1 MANKRIILLSDG
13 TGNSAGKVWRTNV
26 WRTFESLDLTSSRQI
41 AFYDDGVG
49 TSSFKPFAILGGAFG
64 FGLKRNVLDIY
75 KFACRNY
82 RSHLDYQA
90 LEAAA
95 AEAENR
101 DEKYGPYQGDDI
113 FAFGFSRGAFT
124 IRVVNGLICEQGLV
138 SYRTEEELDR
148 KVATAYRAH
157 RAECFK
163 SRFQIEW
170 VFRKL
175 RNLFV
180 SAKHDKTQRPVDHIA
195 FLGLWDTVAAYG
207 LPVDEMTR
215 GVSRYLWPLS
225 LDDERTTFHPLLWD
239 ESPETVA
246 TGTRGTDSE
255 RITQVWF
262 AGVHSN
268 VGGGYPDDSL
278 AHVSL
283 TWILSEAKRRGLT
296 LKEAPGADPDAFK
309 RVCSTQDKDGR
320 IYDSRNGLG
329 GYYRYGPRNVAAL
342 SDTRYSDDKRDCVK
356 IAMPKIHESVFAR
369 IAVDAH
375 LYAPVGLPPAYEIL
389 TYDER
394 IVAPDKVGYETSKAA
409 RGREKTQEYV
419 VGSSIWR
426 RRIIYFLTV
435 IASVY
440 LLAYPVASQLTAAD
454 EYTSRLRPLSDV
466 IRMVGMAL
474 PGAITSRW
482 INAYAR
488 DPLSFV
494 LHAGLVALLLWLSA
508 GLRSRITDQMRCAWR
523 VSLSK
528 FDIHGRHAEP
538 PAGPSALQKLV
549 CLGLFLIALYPVP
562 GWFGYPVPAAPEAL
576 QIFIDRITRPYF
588 QFFAILILITMLLK
602 DSTIAWFRLKD
613 GYKQA
618 ISTIKLKIAPG
629 IFAVLFLYGGV
640 ALASHYIFNIR
651 DSFGDFCQPD
661 PKASKLDLC
670 TPAEV
675 GLCTQAA
682 DGTLPDTCT
691 KLCAVKTE
699 FDTRNACTST
709 KVKVYAAQTYTFE
722 ISKKDEWSF
731 LGAPSGPGGMPLS
744 EFWHHKDAG
753 WLGSAVALAQMAALS
768 AAYPIRRTF
777 DRPFG
782 RVITRYGDTGNTE
795 NFIDTR
801 DDPQTVEYL
810 RETFKPANDGELYVY
825 LNKPVSGFWPGLFRD
840 VNAGTARIRVVRIPN
855 K

>member
-1 MANKRIILLSDG
+1 
-13 TGNSAGKVWRTNV
+13 
-26 WRTFESLDLTSSRQI
+26 
-41 AFYDDGVG
+41 
-49 TSSFKPFAILGGAFG
+49 
-64 FGLKRNVLDIY
+64 
-75 KFACRNY
+75 
-82 RSHLDYQA
+82 
-90 LEAAA
+90 
-95 AEAENR
+95 
-101 DEKYGPYQGDDI
+101 
-113 FAFGFSRGAFT
+113 
-124 IRVVNGLICEQGLV
+124 
-138 SYRTEEELDR
+138 
-148 KVATAYRAH
+148 
-157 RAECFK
+157 
-163 SRFQIEW
+163 
-170 VFRKL
+170 
-175 RNLFV
+175 
-180 SAKHDKTQRPVDHIA
+180 
-195 FLGLWDTVAAYG
+195 
-207 LPVDEMTR
+207 
-215 GVSRYLWPLS
+215 
-225 LDDERTTFHPLLWD
+225 
-239 ESPETVA
+239 
-246 TGTRGTDSE
+246 
-255 RITQVWF
+255 
-262 AGVHSN
+262 
-268 VGGGYPDDSL
+268 
-278 AHVSL
+278 
-283 TWILSEAKRRGLT
+283 
-296 LKEAPGADPDAFK
+296 
-309 RVCSTQDKDGR
+309 
-320 IYDSRNGLG
+320 
-329 GYYRYGPRNVAAL
+329 
-342 SDTRYSDDKRDCVK
+342 
-356 IAMPKIHESVFAR
+356 
-369 IAVDAH
+369 
-375 LYAPVGLPPAYEIL
+375 
-389 TYDER
+389 
-394 IVAPDKVGYETSKAA
+394 
-409 RGREKTQEYV
+409 
-419 VGSSIWR
+419 
-426 RRIIYFLTV
+426 
-435 IASVY
+435 
-440 LLAYPVASQLTAAD
+440 
-454 EYTSRLRPLSDV
+454 
-466 IRMVGMAL
+466 MVGMAL
-474 PGAITSRW
+474 PGAISSRW

-709 KVKVYAAQTYTFE
+709 KVKVFAAQTYTFE

-801 DDPQTVEYL
+801 DDPRTVEYL
-810 RETFKPANDGELYVY
+810 RETFRPANDGELYVY
-825 LNKPVSGFWPGLFRD
+825 LNKPVSGFWPGLLRD
-840 VNAGTARIRVVRIPN
+840 VNGGTARVRVVRIPN